1 MFEFIFWIT
10 YIFKYLRFCYFIDMA
25 NSNCPKCHG
34 KGFFKKPDG
43 SVTTCFDCLMAG
55 DMDQHD
61 ENVKE
66 SGIKV

>member
-1 MFEFIFWIT
+1 
-10 YIFKYLRFCYFIDMA
+10 MA
-25 NSNCPKCHG
+25 NMNCPKC
-34 KGFFKKPDG
+34 KGLGYVKEKNG
-43 SVTTCFDCLMAG
+43 SVRTCFDCLLAG